1 MKILHTSD
9 WHLGQNF
16 FGLSRQ
22 FEHQQLIN
30 WLVTQVQEKDVQAVL
45 IAGDLY
51 DTGAPASYARQLLS
65 QLIAKL
71 HACNCQL
78 WLLAGNHDSVA
89 VLQESQS
96 VLQCLNTHVITTSGQ
111 AQVQTLTNRDGKAC
125 AQLLPMPFIR
135 PRDVLAGHESGENKT
150 LGQRI
155 SELYHQGYQQAKSL
169 DLPVIAT
176 GHMTILGASTS
187 DSERDIYI
195 GTLEAMPSSALPN
208 VDYLAMGHI
217 HRPQIIGGK
226 QHWRYSGSPIAL
238 SFSEANQQKSMV
250 LLDTD
255 DLAQP
260 ELIDLPTWQPMAALE
275 DLTLAQLVCQVEAKL
290 AQVNLASE
298 QKLWLSLSFNETR
311 RDLTKQVHE
320 LLADL
325 PVQVLKVQRQQ
336 VSPALAWQQ
345 RQVSVNELTPMQVF
359 SQRLREAE
367 LAEDTEQALTEC
379 YQQILAQVQ
388 NQQPNSAE
396 DKL

>member
-111 AQVQTLTNRDGKAC
+111 AQVHTLTNRDGKAC

-260 ELIDLPTWQPMAALE
+260 EMIDLPTWQPMAALE
-275 DLTLAQLVCQVEAKL
+275 DLTLAQLVSQVEAKL

-325 PVQVLKVQRQQ
+325 PAQVLKVQRQQ

>member
-208 VDYLAMGHI
+208 IDYLAMGHI

-260 ELIDLPTWQPMAALE
+260 ELIDLPTWQPMEALE
-275 DLTLAQLVCQVEAKL
+275 DLTLAQLVSQVEAKL

>member
-22 FEHQQLIN
+22 FEHQQLID

-71 HACNCQL
+71 HACSCQL

-111 AQVQTLTNRDGKAC
+111 AQVHTLTNRDGKAC

-275 DLTLAQLVCQVEAKL
+275 DLTLAQLGSQVEAKL

-367 LAEDTEQALTEC
+367 LAEDAEQALTEC

>member
-96 VLQCLNTHVITTSGQ
+96 VLQCLNTHVITTSRQ
-111 AQVQTLTNRDGKAC
+111 AQVHTLTNRDGKAC